1 WTFVFGHLGAPALG
15 LAGSAISSVV
25 TSSAMLLAYV
35 VVILRDRRLRR
46 YHLFGK
52 WWKPHWSRAGD
63 VLRIGLPIFATII
76 AEAGLFNGAAFLMGR
91 IG

>member
-1 WTFVFGHLGAPALG
+1 ALLRTVIATLGRPGVGTAVTALGVAVNALGNWTFVFGHLGAPALG

-52 WWKPHWSRAGD
+52 W
-63 VLRIGLPIFATII
+63 
-76 AEAGLFNGAAFLMGR
+76 
-91 IG
+91 